1 MEIYDITHQLGM
13 INIVVERI
21 TKHFGSND
29 ITKVKEAYLIDLLDF
44 SRTLQQNVDILHD
57 VIMKI
62 QIDSDE

>member
-13 INIVVERI
+13 INVVVERI